1 MIVNSDNKKTFVN
14 LSSALVLLALNLLY
28 NFFLAPYVVETLGE
42 EAYGYITLANNF
54 AMYAGLITVAF
65 NSMAGRFVSVEYHR
79 GNMKSAQEYYSTIFY
94 TNIFLSLI
102 MILPMA
108 LLTLFLDKLI
118 NIPSYLIV
126 DVKLIFGL
134 VFLNFI
140 INLVAS
146 VFSISTFVTND
157 LYRLSVK
164 RLISVVVKVFGL
176 WALFNAFGNKLYLVG
191 LSIAVSSLYLLV
203 SSWILSIKVFANIK
217 ITYKSFNIARVKD
230 MFAAGVWNTITNI
243 GNVLSDGLDLLVANL
258 FISPTAMGIIAISKT
273 LNTILGSLTGS
284 VSESFQPLIT
294 RNYAIDKKDE
304 LIGKILLSMK
314 VNGLF
319 SSIAYSWII
328 IFSLGFFALWIP
340 NLNSKELWILCILS
354 LQGSILSGNMSSLF
368 PVFTLTNKLKLN
380 AISRVAIGLLS
391 VFITYL
397 IVKNTNYGIYAV
409 AGVSSLLGSLF
420 NFFFVPSYVS
430 HLLDVPKWIFYK
442 VILRH
447 VITIII
453 VVAILF
459 PFSKILVLSSWI
471 MTLFSL
477 ILTTIIGLAVALLI
491 NFSYEDR
498 KKVKSIVLRGKN

>member
-79 GNMKSAQEYYSTIFY
+79 GNLKCAQEYYSTIFY
-94 TNIFLSLI
+94 TNIFLSLT

-164 RLISVVVKVFGL
+164 RLISVVIKVFGL
-176 WALFNAFGNKLYLVG
+176 WVLFNAFGNKLYLVG

-328 IFSLGFFALWIP
+328 VFSLGFFALWIP

-368 PVFTLTNKLKLN
+368 PIFTLTNKLKLN

-471 MTLFSL
+471 MILFSL
-477 ILTTIIGLAVALLI
+477 ILTTIIGVAVAFLI

-498 KKVKSIVLRGKN
+498 KKVKSIILRR